1 MIRILPLERE
11 AAPEDLLAL
20 EVLFTDM
27 YRYMDE
33 HGLSMTLAPGGA
45 GLWLKTQMPMLG
57 KLNTVVCAWQ
67 EVNTSMEFPEG
78 RRMVGF
84 AAGSIRM
91 SPAHLGGL
99 KGGAITHIY
108 VRPDLRGE
116 GVGEELYRA
125 LSSWFTSKEV
135 AYLELEVLEANEGA
149 RTFWKKLGYRSEYL
163 VMRRKPH

>member
-1 MIRILPLERE
+1 VIRILPLERA

-33 HGLSMTLAPGGA
+33 HGLSMSLAPGGA

-67 EVNTSMEFPEG
+67 EVTASTEYPEG

-91 SPAHLGGL
+91 APAHLGGL
-99 KGGAITHIY
+99 RGGAVTHIY
-108 VRPDLRGE
+108 VQPAQRGA
-116 GVGEELYRA
+116 GVGDELYRA
-125 LSSWFTSKEV
+125 LSAWFTTKEV
-135 AYLELEVLEANEGA
+135 AYLELEVLEANTGA
-149 RTFWKKLGYRSEYL
+149 RTFWEKLGYRSDHV
-163 VMRRKPH
+163 VMRRKPN